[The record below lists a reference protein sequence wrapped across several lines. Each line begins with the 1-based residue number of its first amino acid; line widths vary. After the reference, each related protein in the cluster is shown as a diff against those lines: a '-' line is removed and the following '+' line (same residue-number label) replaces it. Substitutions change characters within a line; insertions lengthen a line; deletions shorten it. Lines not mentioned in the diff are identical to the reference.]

1 MTVMTLDLRSS
12 GTNFPAADEGPGC
25 REHSGL
31 EGRDTGD
38 LDQIIRI
45 CQAFYHHQ
53 GTRGRSSLIV
63 LISNPV
69 ITLAIFDIR
78 DVRRRHHE
86 VIQGPA
92 DLLEHG
98 LEIFEDLLRLRFD
111 IALADHVA
119 VLVAGRLAGDKEQ
132 FAWLCDDSLRITRS
146 GIRQTLRLNGF
157 FHGLPLRL
165 VGLHPFK

>member
-1 MTVMTLDLRSS
+1 MTVVTLDLRSS

-31 EGRDTGD
+31 QGRDAGD

-45 CQAFYHHQ
+45 CQAFYDYQ

-63 LISNPV
+63 LISNPA

-78 DVRRRHHE
+78 DVSRRHDQ
-86 VIQGPA
+86 VIQRRS

-98 LEIFEDLLRLRFD
+98 LDIFEDLLRLCFD
-111 IALADHVA
+111 IALADHVM
-119 VLVAGRLAGDKEQ
+119 VLVAGRLAGDKEH
-132 FAWLCDDSLRITRS
+132 FTWLSDDSLRIARS

-157 FHGLPLRL
+157 FHSLPFRFA
-165 VGLHPFK
+165 GIHPFK